1 MAQVGDVIDKVV
13 RQLLS
18 GVTEE
23 RNKLASA
30 VNATATSLTLTYA
43 PDGIRK
49 GTTIEAGTEEMYVW
63 DVNIPSKVLTVER
76 GYNGTTAISHS
87 TGRIITN
94 NPRFPRSQVLEAI
107 NDELA
112 DLSSPVNGLFQMKTT
127 EVQWNGNDRMVNI
140 PGIYEIQELYAVFY
154 RYLNDDYPRLR
165 KVRLLRDMP
174 SNDFSSRYALV
185 IDEYIAR
192 SGTLLI
198 QYKASFDSV
207 NSESDDIEVTAGLPA
222 SAIDLLVLG
231 AQIRMVAPR
240 EIKRNFTESQG
251 DTRRA
256 EEVPA
261 GAVAGSLTNLLRL
274 RRDRIV
280 AEAMRLNRQ
289 YPTFL
294 KR

>member
-1 MAQVGDVIDKVV
+1 MAQVSDVIDKVV

>member
-1 MAQVGDVIDKVV
+1 MAQVSDVIDKVV

-23 RNKLASA
+23 RNKLASG

-63 DVNIPSKVLTVER
+63 DVNIPSKTLEVER

-107 NDELA
+107 NDELS

-140 PGIYEIQELYAVFY
+140 PGIYEIQDLYAVFY

>member
-1 MAQVGDVIDKVV
+1 MAQVSDVIDKVV

-23 RNKLASA
+23 RNKLASG
-30 VNATATSLTLTYA
+30 VNNTATSLTLTYA

-49 GTTIEAGTEEMYVW
+49 GTIIEVGTEEMYVW
-63 DVNIPSKVLTVER
+63 DVNIPSKTLEVER
-76 GYNGTTAISHS
+76 GYNGTTAIPHTS
-87 TGRIITN
+87 GAIVTN
-94 NPRFPRSQVLEAI
+94 NPRFPRNQVLQAI

-127 EVQWNGNDRMVNI
+127 EVQWNGNDRMVNL

-174 SNDFSSRYALV
+174 SNDFASRYALV

-192 SGTLLI
+192 SGTLLV
-198 QYKASFDSV
+198 QYKASFDAV

-231 AQIRMVAPR
+231 SQIRMVAPR

-261 GAVAGSLTNLLRL
+261 GAVANSLTNLLRL

>member
-1 MAQVGDVIDKVV
+1 MAQVSDVIDKVV

-18 GVTEE
+18 GTVEE
-23 RNKLASA
+23 RNKLSSA
-30 VNATATSLTLTYA
+30 VNNTTTSLTLTYS

-49 GTTIEAGTEEMYVW
+49 GTVIEVGTEEMYVW
-63 DVNIPSKVLTVER
+63 EVAVPSKTLTVER
-76 GYNGTTAISHS
+76 GFNGTTAVPHAANAIV
-87 TGRIITN
+87 TN
-94 NPRFPRSQVLEAI
+94 NPRFPRNQVMQAI

-127 EVQWNGNDRMVNI
+127 EIDWNGSDRMVNI
-140 PGIYEIQELYAVFY
+140 PGVYDIQELYAVFY

-192 SGTLLI
+192 SGTLMV
-198 QYKASFDSV
+198 QYKAPFDAV
-207 NSESDDIEVTAGLPA
+207 NSESDDIEVSAGFPA
-222 SAIDLLVLG
+222 SAIDLLILG
-231 AQIRMVAPR
+231 SQIRMMAPR

-256 EEVPA
+256 DEVPA
-261 GAVAGSLTNLLRL
+261 GAVAGSITNLLRL

-289 YPTFL
+289 YPTFM